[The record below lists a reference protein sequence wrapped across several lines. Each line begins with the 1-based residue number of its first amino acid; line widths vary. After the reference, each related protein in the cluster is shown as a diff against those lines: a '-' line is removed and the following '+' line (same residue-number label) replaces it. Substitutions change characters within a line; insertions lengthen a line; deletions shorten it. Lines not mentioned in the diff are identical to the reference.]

1 MTVNT
6 RNIKLDISKCG
17 QDLLNWDKDKQEAA
31 KARIWDEFGLHQFC
45 EDKSIELRKQISDE
59 EYEFLLDT
67 FNVREHFVVTLSH
80 RKFIKKSFAR
90 FQKFFQSI
98 NLTEEQVNKHDDSKL
113 TSFLE
118 IIGYTQR
125 WVWELKTDIWE
136 EAWKHHYTTNS
147 HHPEYYIHSAED
159 GQSIQN
165 DMNYLDMVES
175 VVDMLACRWERKL
188 NGNEFVTC
196 NELLDIQEFFF
207 NRYTSSDRARV
218 KQLLIQLSN
227 LEYDKKKEP

>member
-1 MTVNT
+1 MA
-6 RNIKLDISKCG
+6 IKTSNNNFDISKCG
-17 QDLLNWDKDKQEAA
+17 QALLNWDIEKQEAA

-45 EDKSIELRKQISDE
+45 DDKTIALSKQILDD
-59 EYEFLLDT
+59 EYELLLDT
-67 FNVREHFVVTLSH
+67 FNVREHLAVTLSH
-80 RKFIKKSFAR
+80 KKYIKKSFTR

-125 WVWELKTDIWE
+125 WVWDLKTDIWD

-147 HHPEYYIHSAED
+147 HHPEYYIHSTED
-159 GQSIQN
+159 GQATQN

-175 VVDMLACRWERKL
+175 VVDMLACHWERTL
-188 NGNEFVTC
+188 DGNEFVSC
-196 NELLDIQEFFF
+196 NELLDIQEFFL
-207 NRYTSSDRARV
+207 NRYTSSDRVRV

-227 LEYDKKKEP
+227 LECVKKK

>member
-1 MTVNT
+1 MDLKMSNEVF
-6 RNIKLDISKCG
+6 DISKYG
-17 QDLLNWDKDKQEAA
+17 QVLLNWNKEKQDAA

-45 EDKSIELRKQISDE
+45 DEKSIALSKHILDD
-59 EYEFLLDT
+59 EYELLLDS
-67 FNVREHFVVTLSH
+67 FNVREHIVVTLSH
-80 RKFIKKSFAR
+80 KKFIRKSFTR

-98 NLTEEQVNKHDDSKL
+98 NLTEEQVSKHDDSKL

-125 WVWELKTDIWE
+125 WVWEVKIDIWK

-147 HHPEYYIHSAED
+147 HHPEYYIHSTED
-159 GQSIQN
+159 GQPIQN

-188 NGNEFVTC
+188 DGNEFVRC

-207 NRYTSSDRARV
+207 NRYTSKDRARV
-218 KQLLIQLSN
+218 KQLLTQLSN
-227 LEYDKKKEP
+227 LEYDENKED